1 MFAQRANRRQA
12 CPGASCPSSLSSS
25 YRLECN
31 HAHLGCKLWTI
42 LWAKYKSACHTSCVP
57 QSGPTEQIELMANRV
72 FAAHRNP
79 KMDTMRQ
86 LRKST
91 EETVRDI
98 RRATRW
104 HSAQE
109 TIRIILEG
117 PHGQD
122 SIAEISRNE
131 GIAQN
136 LYCRWSNG
144 DLEAGKKRF
153 AGDTAREATSDEVK
167 TLRAQARQPKE
178 ATFDNQ
184 LLKKA

>member
-1 MFAQRANRRQA
+1 MPIQ
-12 CPGASCPSSLSSS
+12 PLLLLLP
-25 YRLECN
+25 ECN

-98 RRATRW
+98 WRAARW
-104 HSAQE
+104 HSPRRRSESSSKARVAR
-109 TIRIILEG
+109 TASLSSAAMKVS
-117 PHGQD
+117 PKT
-122 SIAEISRNE
+122 SIADGPTET
-131 GIAQN
+131 
-136 LYCRWSNG
+136 
-144 DLEAGKKRF
+144 LEAGKKRF
-153 AGDTAREATSDEVK
+153 AVTPPAR
-167 TLRAQARQPKE
+167 P
-178 ATFDNQ
+178 
-184 LLKKA
+184 